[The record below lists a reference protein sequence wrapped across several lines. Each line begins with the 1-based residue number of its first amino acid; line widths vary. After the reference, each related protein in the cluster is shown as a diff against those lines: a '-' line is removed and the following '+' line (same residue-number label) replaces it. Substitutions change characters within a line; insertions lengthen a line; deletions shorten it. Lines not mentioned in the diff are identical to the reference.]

1 MNMMMIVSPSGGNL
15 DCRAGSATRQT
26 LEGSDKDRHAV
37 MVASAMLAKS
47 LANPPSQ
54 AQLARAAGVSQRR
67 LVQAFRMVCNTT
79 IFGHLRQIRLQTVRR
94 LVEETDMPLK
104 QIAYEIGYGH
114 ANNLIAAYRD
124 YYGEP
129 PRRHV
134 RNTADA

>member
-1 MNMMMIVSPSGGNL
+1 
-15 DCRAGSATRQT
+15 
-26 LEGSDKDRHAV
+26 
-37 MVASAMLAKS
+37 MLAKS

-67 LVQAFRMVCNTT
+67 LVQAFRTVCNTT

-104 QIAYEIGYGH
+104 QIAFEIGYGH

-134 RNTADA
+134 RKTTDA